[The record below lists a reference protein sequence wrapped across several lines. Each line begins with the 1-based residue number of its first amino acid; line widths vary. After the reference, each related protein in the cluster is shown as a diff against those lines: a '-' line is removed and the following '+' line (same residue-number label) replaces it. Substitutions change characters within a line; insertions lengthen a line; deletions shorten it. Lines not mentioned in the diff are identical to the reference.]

1 MELVRCR
8 VRMHLKNGSATLEGV
23 RRSLRMRHNSTWL
36 SVLILALSTGL
47 QARATRP
54 QSNATGPREEE
65 VVREIVDLERQSKDA
80 AIHRDA
86 TFSERTL
93 ADDYVAISPLGQVIG
108 KAETVAARKT
118 AQLRYDSIDVTEMV
132 VRLYGNTAVV
142 TARADVRGKELGEE
156 FSGPYRFT
164 RVWVR
169 RNGRWQTVSYQATV
183 TR

>member
-1 MELVRCR
+1 M
-8 VRMHLKNGSATLEGV
+8 K
-23 RRSLRMRHNSTWL
+23 HNSAL
-36 SVLILALSTGL
+36 PLLVLLALASML
-47 QARATRP
+47 QAKATQP
-54 QSNATGPREEE
+54 QTNATGPREEE
-65 VVREIVDLERQSKDA
+65 VVREIVDLERQAKDA

-86 TFSERTL
+86 AFSERTL
-93 ADDYVAISPLGQVIG
+93 AEDYVAISPLGQVIS

-118 AQLRYDSIDVTEMV
+118 AQLRYDSIEVTEMV

-142 TARADVRGKELGEE
+142 TGRADVKGKELGEE

-169 RNGRWQTVSYQATV
+169 RNGHWQTVSYQATV

>member
-1 MELVRCR
+1 MKHNRRPLLVIGLAFCF
-8 VRMHLKNGSATLEGV
+8 
-23 RRSLRMRHNSTWL
+23 
-36 SVLILALSTGL
+36 VLPAH
-47 QARATRP
+47 ATRP
-54 QSNATGPREEE
+54 QTNATGPRDEE
-65 VVREIVDLERQSKDA
+65 VIREIVDLERQAKEA

-93 ADDYVAISPLGQVIG
+93 AEDYVAISPLGQVIN
-108 KAETVAARKT
+108 KADTVAARKT

-169 RNGRWQTVSYQATV
+169 RNGHWLTVSYQATV

>member
-1 MELVRCR
+1 M
-8 VRMHLKNGSATLEGV
+8 K
-23 RRSLRMRHNSTWL
+23 HNS
-36 SVLILALSTGL
+36 VLLLMLLLAFSSAL
-47 QARATRP
+47 QAKGTRP
-54 QSNATGPREEE
+54 QTNATGPRDEET
-65 VVREIVDLERQSKDA
+65 VREIVDLERQAKEA

-93 ADDYVAISPLGQVIG
+93 AEDYVAISPLGQVIG

-118 AQLRYDSIDVTEMV
+118 AQLRYDSIEITDMV

-142 TARADVRGKELGEE
+142 TARADVKGKELGEE

-169 RNGRWQTVSYQATV
+169 RSGRWLTVSYQATV

>member
-1 MELVRCR
+1 MQQNSISLLV
-8 VRMHLKNGSATLEGV
+8 VALV
-23 RRSLRMRHNSTWL
+23 L
-36 SVLILALSTGL
+36 SFAAH
-47 QARATRP
+47 ARATRP
-54 QSNATGPREEE
+54 QSNTGVPRDEE
-65 VVREIVDLERQSKDA
+65 VIREIMDLERQAKDA

-86 TFSERTL
+86 AFSERTL
-93 ADDYVAISPLGQVIG
+93 ADDYEAISPLGQVIS
-108 KAETVAARKT
+108 KADTVAARKT

-142 TARADVRGKELGEE
+142 TARADVKGKELGEE

-169 RNGRWQTVSYQATV
+169 RNGHWLTVSYQATV